1 MSPQDGGVPWGIVP
15 KSVSLHLDPS
25 NNASQAETLMT
36 FVRRIALTARRGL
49 GCTAVAIGL
58 LASGEA
64 AAIDSLKILVPAA
77 PGGGWDQTG
86 RALQAAMQSDSIVKK
101 ITVDN
106 KGGAGGT
113 IGLAQFVSSSKGDPN
128 TLMIGGMV
136 MVGAIIT
143 NKSPVNLSQVTPIA
157 RLTGEYQVVVVPGT
171 SKIQNLKELVAQFKA
186 NPGSV
191 AWGGGSAGGSD
202 HILAGMIAQAVG
214 VEPAKVNYI
223 AYAGGGEAQA
233 AIMGGHVAAGISG
246 FGEFAAQIKS
256 GKLRAL
262 GISADKRV
270 PGIDIPT
277 LKEQGVDVEMV
288 NWRGVFAAPGI
299 TDAQKNELIDV
310 VGKAVKTA
318 SWQEALK
325 RNDWTDMYVAGD
337 QFKTFL
343 DADTQRIDKI
353 LAGLGMKK

>member
-1 MSPQDGGVPWGIVP
+1 MKISHIGFIR
-15 KSVSLHLDPS
+15 S
-25 NNASQAETLMT
+25 T
-36 FVRRIALTARRGL
+36 FAAAALTLGL
-49 GCTAVAIGL
+49 VVAGQ
-58 LASGEA
+58 AQ
-64 AAIDSLKILVPAA
+64 AIESLKILVPAA

-86 RALQAAMQSDSIVKK
+86 RALQAAMQSGNIVKK

-113 IGLAQFVSSSKGDPN
+113 IGLAQFVSSNKGDPN
-128 TLMIGGMV
+128 ALLMGGMV
-136 MVGAIIT
+136 MVGAIHS

-157 RLTGEYQVVVVPGT
+157 RLTGEYEVVVVPGS
-171 SKIQNLKELVAQFKA
+171 SKIQSMKELVAQFKA

-214 VEPAKVNYI
+214 VEPGKINYI

-246 FGEFAAQIKS
+246 YGEFAAQIKS

-262 GISADKRV
+262 AVSADKRI

-288 NWRGVFAAPGI
+288 NWRAVFAAPGI
-299 TDAQKNELIDV
+299 TDAQKKELIDV
-310 VGKAVKTA
+310 VGKAVKTP
-318 SWQEALK
+318 SWQETLK
-325 RNDWTDMYVAGD
+325 RNDWTDMHLAGD

-343 DADTQRIDKI
+343 DADQARIGKI
-353 LAGLGMKK
+353 MDGLGMAKK

>member
-1 MSPQDGGVPWGIVP
+1 MILIQRISSP
-15 KSVSLHLDPS
+15 
-25 NNASQAETLMT
+25 
-36 FVRRIALTARRGL
+36 ARRGL
-49 GCTAVAIGL
+49 VCA
-58 LASGEA
+58 A
-64 AAIDSLKILVPAA
+64 AAIALLITGQALALESLKILVPAA

-86 RALQAAMQSDSIVKK
+86 RALQAALQSDNIVKK

-128 TLMIGGMV
+128 AMMVGGMV
-136 MVGAIIT
+136 MVGAIIS

-157 RLTGEYQVVVVPGT
+157 RLTGEYQVVVVPGS
-171 SKIQNLKELVAQFKA
+171 SKIQSLKDLVAQFKA

-202 HILAGMIAQAVG
+202 HILAGLIAQAVG

-246 FGEFAAQIKS
+246 YGEFAAQIKS

-262 GISADKRV
+262 GISSDKRV

-288 NWRGVFAAPGI
+288 NWRAVFAAPGI
-299 TDAQKNELIDV
+299 TEAQRNELIAV
-310 VGKAVKTA
+310 VDKAVKSP
-318 SWQEALK
+318 SWQETLK
-325 RNDWTDMYVAGD
+325 RNDWTNLFLAGD

-343 DADTQRIDKI
+343 DADQMRIDKI
-353 LAGLGMKK
+353 LGGLGMKK